1 MKDLVEIYRGNLA
14 EALHIKASLND
25 KGINPIIYD
34 QINSAN
40 IAGFGIP
47 NYMHSHIVYIH
58 NDQLDEFNLLNNK
71 ESDDEIK

>member
-14 EALHIKASLND
+14 EALHIKASLNA

-47 NYMHSHIVYIH
+47 NYMYSHIVYIH
-58 NDQLDEFNLLNNK
+58 NDQLDDFNLLNNK
-71 ESDDEIK
+71 ENDDEIK